1 MSGVVTTVEAPNNI
15 VILSEHIRE
24 FPLSLITPLAYRR
37 ETFIKERNMHSTCCI
52 LSNNV
57 HLKAYTPPRT
67 AATRWLSP
75 DLTPRTEVDWMR
87 CRDTALALTPP
98 FIDKPS
104 MPSSSVSFFA
114 RSLFYFITRAS
125 KPTVNRRKNV
135 VPTRSLQGDA
145 YWWSLWW

>member
-1 MSGVVTTVEAPNNI
+1 VSGVVTTVEAPNNI

-75 DLTPRTEVDWMR
+75 DLTPRTDVDWMR
-87 CRDTALALTPP
+87 CRDTAPALTPP

-104 MPSSSVSFFA
+104 MPSSSA
-114 RSLFYFITRAS
+114 LFLFLLDRYLTRDFRTRAAIETDG
-125 KPTVNRRKNV
+125 KPKKKCRTDTVL
-135 VPTRSLQGDA
+135 TR
-145 YWWSLWW
+145 